1 LVGTDF
7 KALRTKLGVTVNE
20 VAEAAGVTSQSI
32 VQFER
37 RTTPARI
44 QTAERNIQALQS
56 AFEARQKRQAAVD
69 AIMER
74 LAN

>member
-1 LVGTDF
+1 MVGTDF

-20 VAEAAGVTSQSI
+20 VADAAGVTSQSI

-37 RTTPARI
+37 RSTPARI
-44 QTAERNIQALQS
+44 QTAERNVQALQT
-56 AFEARQKRQAAVD
+56 AFEARQERQAKVD

>member
-1 LVGTDF
+1 MVGTAF
-7 KALRTKLGVTVNE
+7 KELRTKLGVTVNE

-44 QTAERNIQALQS
+44 QTAERNVQALQA
-56 AFEARQKRQAAVD
+56 AFEARAARQAAVD

-74 LAN
+74 LGN